1 MRELSLT
8 KNELIHPQTIN
19 GKRLMIDPEVQ
30 DLVDRLHNG
39 DPTLGWE
46 GDPRLALTGG
56 RDPVTGE
63 NYWELVR
70 FENGQY
76 NLVATSRPGMKLDR
90 SLIMHLVAHDLRR
103 RSMESITDE
112 IDRHNDAITDPEK
125 NGGAE
130 KLADALEKVYWAA
143 NRDIGHHY

>member
-1 MRELSLT
+1 MRELSLA

-56 RDPVTGE
+56 RDPLTGV

-76 NLVATSRPGMKLDR
+76 NVVARSRPGLKLDR

-103 RSMESITDE
+103 RTMDEVNAE
-112 IDRHNDAITDPEK
+112 IDRHNEALTKAAETAAQEK
-125 NGGAE
+125 AADR
-130 KLADALEKVYWAA
+130 LAKVYWAA
-143 NRDIGHHY
+143 GLDIGHHY